1 VARTRTLLELRNDV
15 LWQSDN
21 EGNTARVSDARLT
34 RAINQSI
41 QEFREAVSDAGH
53 PYYLRQ
59 STGTL
64 TVGATSPYPF
74 GAITISALSPALLRP
89 YGFDIQVGDYWVTVD
104 PGNFDERNDGQAQG
118 WISGPRTG
126 QPEKFFLFNETQL
139 AYTPAADQAYSYILY
154 YLPVGTDLSADGD
167 TFDGLAGW
175 EEWVIYN
182 AVAKLAIRD
191 NHADHLA
198 LVASE
203 RQRLLEGILR
213 RAPHRQRAGATT
225 KTDVRGR
232 RGGASGL
239 SVHASGGAHEPAQP
253 VHAVPSELAAGAR
266 GGLQPLRAGAA
277 RSPRRARRV
286 VPAALVPPER
296 PSSGHAGYDSSHT
309 GEVRRDALHRHD
321 RW

>member
-1 VARTRTLLELRNDV
+1 VARTRTLEELREDV

-21 EGNTARVSDARLT
+21 EGNTARVTPERLN

-53 PYYLRQ
+53 PYYLRE

-64 TVGATSPYPF
+64 TIGATSPFPF

-89 YGFDIQVGDYWVTVD
+89 YGFDIQVGDDWVTVD
-104 PGNFDERNDGQAQG
+104 PGDFAERNDGQRLG

-126 QPEKFFLFNETQL
+126 QPLKFFLFNETQL
-139 AYTPAADQAYSYILY
+139 AYTPAADRAYPYILY
-154 YLPVGTDLSADGD
+154 YLPVGADLANDDD

-175 EEWVIYN
+175 EEWVTYN

-191 NHADHLA
+191 NHAEHLA
-198 LVASE
+198 LVAAE

-232 RGGASGL
+232 S
-239 SVHASGGAHEPAQP
+239 
-253 VHAVPSELAAGAR
+253 AV
-266 GGLQPLRAGAA
+266 A
-277 RSPRRARRV
+277 RSARF
-286 VPAALVPPER
+286 
-296 PSSGHAGYDSSHT
+296 
-309 GEVRRDALHRHD
+309 
-321 RW
+321 RWGV